1 MIAVHK
7 VRHYGEAVAV
17 VVAEDRYIAEDACD
31 LIDVVYEPLPAVL
44 DPFAASDEGAP
55 LLHDALGTNVAY
67 ERTFTFGDVD
77 GTFERAP
84 RKVQARLR
92 WPRSTAMPMDTNGAI
107 GDFDRGT
114 GVVTVWAN
122 SMNFTYF
129 QWLLAACLKVP
140 TSKLNVLPVAA
151 GGSFGSK
158 FFMHKVPC
166 LAGFLS
172 KLVGRPVK
180 YVEDRIDHIVNNDH
194 AGSDRHYDAEL
205 AFDDDG
211 TFLAL
216 RIRVVDDY
224 GAYLQ
229 FGTGTHGNSLSQI
242 VGPYRIGEVEYSLQ
256 AVLTNKNQQGA
267 YRGFGAEVSNWVLER
282 LVDFAARDLGV
293 DRVELRRRN
302 LIGADEFPYR
312 TPTGNIYDS
321 GNYAGV
327 VEKILEAS
335 DYAGWVAE
343 RDRARAEGRHI
354 GIGVVASQ
362 ERSVFSST
370 EFWFWFDKPSFT
382 PTSSPESASLQIDPT
397 GQITVTLHSQA
408 MWGNS
413 PETVVSQ
420 VVAEEFDVDPAS
432 VLVTYA
438 DSQHALPGTGP
449 GGSRFTV
456 MVSGAVAGAAGE
468 VKAKMRRIVAHKLEV
483 SEEDLEFRDGG
494 VSVVGSPDR
503 AMSISDI
510 ALTAYMFHLDL
521 PAGMESGLAAQSTYD
536 HPLTTLPNDDRSDLG
551 IFYPFVGHA
560 WHIAVVEVDVETGK
574 VTFLRYAAVHDAGHD
589 RQSQDARR
597 PGHRRHGAG
606 ARHGAVRGVPLRRR
620 GPRAQRDVRVLPPA
634 LVDGRALDHRRASGD
649 AVALHRLRDQGRRG
663 GRAHAEPGDHERR
676 DRGRA
681 VGPRR
686 ADHVPADLGGADR
699 GLGGGGRRS
708 AAVELHPLDRR
719 GRDLGEVDQGG
730 RVLAGERAGRLVED
744 LDRTQGRAVERGE
757 RGREPPAQRRLPDRG
772 PEGRQLGEVL
782 AGRTGRTVA
791 VAQQL
796 VDRGQVQPAD
806 ERPPADVVLRV
817 RRGACTVRD
826 RHDAAVRVQELARL
840 LGDELEH
847 LLECVVGVARER
859 RVGEERGQL
868 PRQLGPAAT
877 LHRGLLRLGEPALDH
892 LERRQPLQVEVT
904 RGAGH
909 PLDVGGVRGACER
922 RHERLLVRDRQ
933 VEHAELPAHGVAGE
947 LVRREQRGLARLAQ
961 VVVERGRV
969 RRAEGLEDGG
979 HDRSPR

>member
-1 MIAVHK
+1 MSIEQHPAAAEIALETRLKEAGARRSIGKSINRVEDPRFLRGEGRYLDDIVLPHMTHAAIVRSPHAHARIVSIDASRAEALPGVVRVVTGADVTEHAAPLPSFGAAGIIQHMIAVHK

-44 DPFAASDEGAP
+44 DPFAAADEDAP

-67 ERTFTFGDVD
+67 ERTFTFGDVE
-77 GTFERAP
+77 GTFARAP

-107 GDFDRGT
+107 GDYDRGT

-211 TFLAL
+211 TFRAL

-302 LIGADEFPYR
+302 LIGPDEFPYR

-321 GNYAGV
+321 GNYPGV
-327 VEKILEAS
+327 VEKVLEAS

-370 EFWFWFDKPSFT
+370 EFWFWFDQPSFT

-408 MWGNS
+408 LWGNS

-432 VLVTYA
+432 VLITYA

-468 VKAKMRRIVAHKLEV
+468 VKDKMRRIVAHKLEV

-560 WHIAVVEVDVETGK
+560 WHIAVVEVDVETGE
-574 VTFLRYAAVHDAGHD
+574 VTFLRYAAVHDAGTIVN
-589 RQSQDARR
+589 
-597 PGHRRHGAG
+597 PKT
-606 ARHGAVRGVPLRRR
+606 L
-620 GPRAQRDVRVLPPA
+620 
-634 LVDGRALDHRRASGD
+634 DGQ
-649 AVALHRLRDQGRRG
+649 VIG
-663 GRAHAEPGDHERR
+663 GT
-676 DRGRA
+676 
-681 VGPRR
+681 VQ
-686 ADHVPADLGGADR
+686 
-699 GLGGGGRRS
+699 GLGT
-708 AAVELHPLDRR
+708 AMYEEYLYD
-719 GRDLGEVDQGG
+719 
-730 RVLAGERAGRLVED
+730 
-744 LDRTQGRAVERGE
+744 
-757 RGREPPAQRRLPDRG
+757 
-772 PEGRQLGEVL
+772 
-782 AGRTGRTVA
+782 
-791 VAQQL
+791 
-796 VDRGQVQPAD
+796 D
-806 ERPPADVVLRV
+806 E
-817 RRGACTVRD
+817 
-826 RHDAAVRVQELARL
+826 
-840 LGDELEH
+840 
-847 LLECVVGVARER
+847 
-859 RVGEERGQL
+859 
-868 PRQLGPAAT
+868 
-877 LHRGLLRLGEPALDH
+877 
-892 LERRQPLQVEVT
+892 
-904 RGAGH
+904 
-909 PLDVGGVRGACER
+909 
-922 RHERLLVRDRQ
+922 
-933 VEHAELPAHGVAGE
+933 
-947 LVRREQRGLARLAQ
+947 
-961 VVVERGRV
+961 GRV
-969 RRAEGLEDGG
+969 RNETFEYYHLPSSMDAPSITVGHQETPSPYTAYGIKGAGEGGRMLSPAIMSAAIEDALSDHDVRITSLPISAEQIVAWAAGEGDQ
-979 HDRSPR
+979 PR

>member
-1 MIAVHK
+1 
-7 VRHYGEAVAV
+7 
-17 VVAEDRYIAEDACD
+17 
-31 LIDVVYEPLPAVL
+31 
-44 DPFAASDEGAP
+44 
-55 LLHDALGTNVAY
+55 
-67 ERTFTFGDVD
+67 
-77 GTFERAP
+77 
-84 RKVQARLR
+84 
-92 WPRSTAMPMDTNGAI
+92 
-107 GDFDRGT
+107 
-114 GVVTVWAN
+114 VTVWAN

-205 AFDDDG
+205 AFDDEG

-224 GAYLQ
+224 GAFLQ

-302 LIGADEFPYR
+302 LIGPDEFPYR

-327 VEKILEAS
+327 VEKVLAAS
-335 DYAGWVAE
+335 DYADWVAE

-370 EFWFWFDKPSFT
+370 EFWFWFDQPSFT

-408 MWGNS
+408 LWGNS

-432 VLVTYA
+432 VHITYA

-468 VKAKMRRIVAHKLEV
+468 VKDKMRRIVAHKLEV

-503 AMSISDI
+503 SMSLSDI

-521 PAGMESGLAAQSTYD
+521 PVGMESGLAAQSTYD

-560 WHIAVVEVDVETGK
+560 WHIAVVEVDVETGE
-574 VTFLRYAAVHDAGHD
+574 VTFLRYAAVHDAGTIVN
-589 RQSQDARR
+589 
-597 PGHRRHGAG
+597 PKT
-606 ARHGAVRGVPLRRR
+606 L
-620 GPRAQRDVRVLPPA
+620 
-634 LVDGRALDHRRASGD
+634 DGQ
-649 AVALHRLRDQGRRG
+649 VIG
-663 GRAHAEPGDHERR
+663 GT
-676 DRGRA
+676 
-681 VGPRR
+681 VQ
-686 ADHVPADLGGADR
+686 
-699 GLGGGGRRS
+699 GLGT
-708 AAVELHPLDRR
+708 ALYEEYLY
-719 GRDLGEVDQGG
+719 
-730 RVLAGERAGRLVED
+730 
-744 LDRTQGRAVERGE
+744 
-757 RGREPPAQRRLPDRG
+757 
-772 PEGRQLGEVL
+772 
-782 AGRTGRTVA
+782 
-791 VAQQL
+791 
-796 VDRGQVQPAD
+796 D
-806 ERPPADVVLRV
+806 E
-817 RRGACTVRD
+817 
-826 RHDAAVRVQELARL
+826 E
-840 LGDELEH
+840 
-847 LLECVVGVARER
+847 
-859 RVGEERGQL
+859 
-868 PRQLGPAAT
+868 
-877 LHRGLLRLGEPALDH
+877 
-892 LERRQPLQVEVT
+892 
-904 RGAGH
+904 
-909 PLDVGGVRGACER
+909 
-922 RHERLLVRDRQ
+922 
-933 VEHAELPAHGVAGE
+933 
-947 LVRREQRGLARLAQ
+947 
-961 VVVERGRV
+961 GRV
-969 RRAEGLEDGG
+969 RNETFEHYHLPSSMDAPSITVGHQETPSPYTAYGIKGAGEGGRMLSPAIMSAAIEDALSDHGVRITSLPISAEQIVAWAAGED
-979 HDRSPR
+979 

>member
-1 MIAVHK
+1 MSIDQHPAAAEIALETRLKEAGARRSIGKSINRVEDPRFLRGEGRYLDDIVLPHMTHAAIVRSPHAHARIVSIDASRAEALPGVVRVVTGADVTEHAAPLPSFGAAGIIQHMIAVHK

-44 DPFAASDEGAP
+44 DPFAASDEDAP

-343 RDRARAEGRHI
+343 RDRARAEGRRI

-468 VKAKMRRIVAHKLEV
+468 VKAKRRRIVAHKLEV

-574 VTFLRYAAVHDAGHD
+574 VTFLRYAAVHDAGTIVN
-589 RQSQDARR
+589 
-597 PGHRRHGAG
+597 PKT
-606 ARHGAVRGVPLRRR
+606 L
-620 GPRAQRDVRVLPPA
+620 
-634 LVDGRALDHRRASGD
+634 DGQ
-649 AVALHRLRDQGRRG
+649 VIG
-663 GRAHAEPGDHERR
+663 GT
-676 DRGRA
+676 
-681 VGPRR
+681 VQ
-686 ADHVPADLGGADR
+686 
-699 GLGGGGRRS
+699 GLGT
-708 AAVELHPLDRR
+708 ALYEEYLYD
-719 GRDLGEVDQGG
+719 
-730 RVLAGERAGRLVED
+730 
-744 LDRTQGRAVERGE
+744 
-757 RGREPPAQRRLPDRG
+757 
-772 PEGRQLGEVL
+772 
-782 AGRTGRTVA
+782 
-791 VAQQL
+791 
-796 VDRGQVQPAD
+796 D
-806 ERPPADVVLRV
+806 E
-817 RRGACTVRD
+817 
-826 RHDAAVRVQELARL
+826 
-840 LGDELEH
+840 
-847 LLECVVGVARER
+847 
-859 RVGEERGQL
+859 
-868 PRQLGPAAT
+868 
-877 LHRGLLRLGEPALDH
+877 
-892 LERRQPLQVEVT
+892 
-904 RGAGH
+904 
-909 PLDVGGVRGACER
+909 
-922 RHERLLVRDRQ
+922 
-933 VEHAELPAHGVAGE
+933 
-947 LVRREQRGLARLAQ
+947 
-961 VVVERGRV
+961 GRV
-969 RRAEGLEDGG
+969 RNETFEYYHLPSSMDAPSITVGHQETPSPYTAYGIKGAGEGGRMLSPAIMSAAIEDALSDHDVRITSLPISAEQIVAWAAGDG
-979 HDRSPR
+979 DQPR

>member
-1 MIAVHK
+1 MSIEQHPAAADIALETRLKEAGARRSIGKSINRVEDPRFLRGEGRYLDDIVLPHMTHAAIVRSPHAHARIVSIDASRAEALPGVVRVVTGADVTEHAAPLPSFGAAGIIQHMIAVHK

-44 DPFAASDEGAP
+44 DPFAASDEDAP

-67 ERTFTFGDVD
+67 ERTFTFGDVE
-77 GTFERAP
+77 GTFARAP

-107 GDFDRGT
+107 GDYDRGT

-180 YVEDRIDHIVNNDH
+180 YVEDRIEHIVNNDH

-211 TFLAL
+211 TFRAL

-293 DRVELRRRN
+293 DRVELRRQN
-302 LIGADEFPYR
+302 LIGPDEFPYR

-321 GNYAGV
+321 GNYPGV
-327 VEKILEAS
+327 VEKVLEAS

-521 PAGMESGLAAQSTYD
+521 PVGMESGLAAQSTYD

-574 VTFLRYAAVHDAGHD
+574 VTFLRYAAVHDAGTIVN
-589 RQSQDARR
+589 
-597 PGHRRHGAG
+597 PKT
-606 ARHGAVRGVPLRRR
+606 L
-620 GPRAQRDVRVLPPA
+620 
-634 LVDGRALDHRRASGD
+634 DGQ
-649 AVALHRLRDQGRRG
+649 VIG
-663 GRAHAEPGDHERR
+663 GT
-676 DRGRA
+676 
-681 VGPRR
+681 VQ
-686 ADHVPADLGGADR
+686 
-699 GLGGGGRRS
+699 GLGT
-708 AAVELHPLDRR
+708 ALYEEYLYD
-719 GRDLGEVDQGG
+719 
-730 RVLAGERAGRLVED
+730 
-744 LDRTQGRAVERGE
+744 
-757 RGREPPAQRRLPDRG
+757 
-772 PEGRQLGEVL
+772 
-782 AGRTGRTVA
+782 
-791 VAQQL
+791 
-796 VDRGQVQPAD
+796 D
-806 ERPPADVVLRV
+806 E
-817 RRGACTVRD
+817 
-826 RHDAAVRVQELARL
+826 
-840 LGDELEH
+840 
-847 LLECVVGVARER
+847 
-859 RVGEERGQL
+859 
-868 PRQLGPAAT
+868 
-877 LHRGLLRLGEPALDH
+877 
-892 LERRQPLQVEVT
+892 
-904 RGAGH
+904 
-909 PLDVGGVRGACER
+909 
-922 RHERLLVRDRQ
+922 
-933 VEHAELPAHGVAGE
+933 
-947 LVRREQRGLARLAQ
+947 
-961 VVVERGRV
+961 GRV
-969 RRAEGLEDGG
+969 RNETFEYYHLPSSMDAPSITVGHQETPSPYTAYGIKGAGEGGRMLSPAIMSAAIEDALSDHDVRITSLPISAEQIVAWAAGED
-979 HDRSPR
+979 DQPR

>member
-1 MIAVHK
+1 V
-7 VRHYGEAVAV
+7 E
-17 VVAEDRYIAEDACD
+17 
-31 LIDVVYEPLPAVL
+31 
-44 DPFAASDEGAP
+44 
-55 LLHDALGTNVAY
+55 
-67 ERTFTFGDVD
+67 
-77 GTFERAP
+77 GTFARAP

-107 GDFDRGT
+107 GDYDRGT

-211 TFLAL
+211 TFRAL

-302 LIGADEFPYR
+302 LIGPDEFPYR

-321 GNYAGV
+321 GNYPGV
-327 VEKILEAS
+327 VEKVLEAS

-370 EFWFWFDKPSFT
+370 EFWFWFDQPSFT

-408 MWGNS
+408 LWGNS

-432 VLVTYA
+432 VLITYA

-468 VKAKMRRIVAHKLEV
+468 VKDKMRRIVAHKLEV

-503 AMSISDI
+503 AMSIADI

-574 VTFLRYAAVHDAGHD
+574 VTFLRYAAVHDAGTIVN
-589 RQSQDARR
+589 
-597 PGHRRHGAG
+597 PKT
-606 ARHGAVRGVPLRRR
+606 L
-620 GPRAQRDVRVLPPA
+620 
-634 LVDGRALDHRRASGD
+634 DGQ
-649 AVALHRLRDQGRRG
+649 VIG
-663 GRAHAEPGDHERR
+663 GT
-676 DRGRA
+676 
-681 VGPRR
+681 VQ
-686 ADHVPADLGGADR
+686 
-699 GLGGGGRRS
+699 GLGT
-708 AAVELHPLDRR
+708 AMYEEYLYD
-719 GRDLGEVDQGG
+719 
-730 RVLAGERAGRLVED
+730 
-744 LDRTQGRAVERGE
+744 
-757 RGREPPAQRRLPDRG
+757 
-772 PEGRQLGEVL
+772 
-782 AGRTGRTVA
+782 
-791 VAQQL
+791 
-796 VDRGQVQPAD
+796 D
-806 ERPPADVVLRV
+806 E
-817 RRGACTVRD
+817 
-826 RHDAAVRVQELARL
+826 
-840 LGDELEH
+840 
-847 LLECVVGVARER
+847 
-859 RVGEERGQL
+859 
-868 PRQLGPAAT
+868 
-877 LHRGLLRLGEPALDH
+877 
-892 LERRQPLQVEVT
+892 
-904 RGAGH
+904 
-909 PLDVGGVRGACER
+909 
-922 RHERLLVRDRQ
+922 
-933 VEHAELPAHGVAGE
+933 
-947 LVRREQRGLARLAQ
+947 
-961 VVVERGRV
+961 GRV
-969 RRAEGLEDGG
+969 RNETFEYYHLPSSMDAPSITVGHQETPSPYTAYGIKGAGEGGRMLSPAIMSAAIEDALSDHDVRITSLPISAEQIVAWAAGEGDQ
-979 HDRSPR
+979 PR

>member
-1 MIAVHK
+1 
-7 VRHYGEAVAV
+7 
-17 VVAEDRYIAEDACD
+17 
-31 LIDVVYEPLPAVL
+31 
-44 DPFAASDEGAP
+44 
-55 LLHDALGTNVAY
+55 
-67 ERTFTFGDVD
+67 
-77 GTFERAP
+77 
-84 RKVQARLR
+84 
-92 WPRSTAMPMDTNGAI
+92 
-107 GDFDRGT
+107 
-114 GVVTVWAN
+114 
-122 SMNFTYF
+122 
-129 QWLLAACLKVP
+129 
-140 TSKLNVLPVAA
+140 
-151 GGSFGSK
+151 
-158 FFMHKVPC
+158 MHKVPC

-211 TFLAL
+211 TFRAL

-293 DRVELRRRN
+293 DRVELRRQN
-302 LIGADEFPYR
+302 LIGPDEFPYR

-321 GNYAGV
+321 GNYPGV
-327 VEKILEAS
+327 VEKVLEAS

-521 PAGMESGLAAQSTYD
+521 PVGMESGLAAQSTYD

-574 VTFLRYAAVHDAGHD
+574 VTFLRYAAVHDAGTIVN
-589 RQSQDARR
+589 
-597 PGHRRHGAG
+597 PKT
-606 ARHGAVRGVPLRRR
+606 L
-620 GPRAQRDVRVLPPA
+620 
-634 LVDGRALDHRRASGD
+634 DGQ
-649 AVALHRLRDQGRRG
+649 VIG
-663 GRAHAEPGDHERR
+663 GT
-676 DRGRA
+676 
-681 VGPRR
+681 VQ
-686 ADHVPADLGGADR
+686 
-699 GLGGGGRRS
+699 GLGT
-708 AAVELHPLDRR
+708 ALYEEYLYD
-719 GRDLGEVDQGG
+719 
-730 RVLAGERAGRLVED
+730 
-744 LDRTQGRAVERGE
+744 
-757 RGREPPAQRRLPDRG
+757 
-772 PEGRQLGEVL
+772 
-782 AGRTGRTVA
+782 
-791 VAQQL
+791 
-796 VDRGQVQPAD
+796 D
-806 ERPPADVVLRV
+806 E
-817 RRGACTVRD
+817 
-826 RHDAAVRVQELARL
+826 
-840 LGDELEH
+840 
-847 LLECVVGVARER
+847 
-859 RVGEERGQL
+859 
-868 PRQLGPAAT
+868 
-877 LHRGLLRLGEPALDH
+877 
-892 LERRQPLQVEVT
+892 
-904 RGAGH
+904 
-909 PLDVGGVRGACER
+909 
-922 RHERLLVRDRQ
+922 
-933 VEHAELPAHGVAGE
+933 
-947 LVRREQRGLARLAQ
+947 
-961 VVVERGRV
+961 GRV
-969 RRAEGLEDGG
+969 RNETFEYYHLPSSMDAPSITVGHQETPSPYTAYGIKGAGEGGRMLSPAIMSAAIEDALSDHDVRITSLPISAEQIVAWAAGED
-979 HDRSPR
+979 DQPR

>member
-1 MIAVHK
+1 MSIEQHPAAAEIALETRLKEAGARRSIGKSINRVEDPRFLRGEGRYLDDIVLPHMTHAAIVRSPHAHARIVSIDASRAEALPGVVRVVTGADVTEHAAPLPSFGAAGIIQHMIAVHK

-44 DPFAASDEGAP
+44 DPFAAADEDAP

-67 ERTFTFGDVD
+67 ERTFTFGDVE
-77 GTFERAP
+77 GTFARAP

-92 WPRSTAMPMDTNGAI
+92 GPRSTAMPMDTNGAI
-107 GDFDRGT
+107 GDYDRGT

-211 TFLAL
+211 TFRAL

-293 DRVELRRRN
+293 DRVELRRQN
-302 LIGADEFPYR
+302 LIGPDEFPYR

-321 GNYAGV
+321 GNYPGV
-327 VEKILEAS
+327 VEKVLEAS

-382 PTSSPESASLQIDPT
+382 PTSSPESASLQVDPT

-408 MWGNS
+408 LWGNS

-432 VLVTYA
+432 VLITYA

-468 VKAKMRRIVAHKLEV
+468 VKDKMRRIVAHKLEV

-574 VTFLRYAAVHDAGHD
+574 VTFLRYAAVHDAGTIVN
-589 RQSQDARR
+589 
-597 PGHRRHGAG
+597 PKT
-606 ARHGAVRGVPLRRR
+606 L
-620 GPRAQRDVRVLPPA
+620 
-634 LVDGRALDHRRASGD
+634 DGQ
-649 AVALHRLRDQGRRG
+649 VIG
-663 GRAHAEPGDHERR
+663 GT
-676 DRGRA
+676 
-681 VGPRR
+681 VQ
-686 ADHVPADLGGADR
+686 
-699 GLGGGGRRS
+699 GLGT
-708 AAVELHPLDRR
+708 AMYEEYLYD
-719 GRDLGEVDQGG
+719 
-730 RVLAGERAGRLVED
+730 
-744 LDRTQGRAVERGE
+744 
-757 RGREPPAQRRLPDRG
+757 
-772 PEGRQLGEVL
+772 
-782 AGRTGRTVA
+782 
-791 VAQQL
+791 
-796 VDRGQVQPAD
+796 D
-806 ERPPADVVLRV
+806 E
-817 RRGACTVRD
+817 
-826 RHDAAVRVQELARL
+826 
-840 LGDELEH
+840 
-847 LLECVVGVARER
+847 
-859 RVGEERGQL
+859 
-868 PRQLGPAAT
+868 
-877 LHRGLLRLGEPALDH
+877 
-892 LERRQPLQVEVT
+892 
-904 RGAGH
+904 
-909 PLDVGGVRGACER
+909 
-922 RHERLLVRDRQ
+922 
-933 VEHAELPAHGVAGE
+933 
-947 LVRREQRGLARLAQ
+947 
-961 VVVERGRV
+961 GRV
-969 RRAEGLEDGG
+969 RNETFEYYHLPSSMDAPSITVGHQETPSPYTAYGIKGAGEGGRMLSPAIMSAAIEDALSDHDVRITSLPISAEQIVAWAAGEGDQ
-979 HDRSPR
+979 PR

>member
-1 MIAVHK
+1 
-7 VRHYGEAVAV
+7 
-17 VVAEDRYIAEDACD
+17 
-31 LIDVVYEPLPAVL
+31 
-44 DPFAASDEGAP
+44 
-55 LLHDALGTNVAY
+55 
-67 ERTFTFGDVD
+67 
-77 GTFERAP
+77 
-84 RKVQARLR
+84 
-92 WPRSTAMPMDTNGAI
+92 
-107 GDFDRGT
+107 
-114 GVVTVWAN
+114 
-122 SMNFTYF
+122 
-129 QWLLAACLKVP
+129 
-140 TSKLNVLPVAA
+140 
-151 GGSFGSK
+151 
-158 FFMHKVPC
+158 MHKVPC

-560 WHIAVVEVDVETGK
+560 WHIAVVEVDVETGE
-574 VTFLRYAAVHDAGHD
+574 VTFLRYAAVHDAGTIVN
-589 RQSQDARR
+589 
-597 PGHRRHGAG
+597 PKT
-606 ARHGAVRGVPLRRR
+606 L
-620 GPRAQRDVRVLPPA
+620 
-634 LVDGRALDHRRASGD
+634 DGQ
-649 AVALHRLRDQGRRG
+649 VIG
-663 GRAHAEPGDHERR
+663 GT
-676 DRGRA
+676 
-681 VGPRR
+681 VQ
-686 ADHVPADLGGADR
+686 
-699 GLGGGGRRS
+699 GLGT
-708 AAVELHPLDRR
+708 ALYEEYLYD
-719 GRDLGEVDQGG
+719 
-730 RVLAGERAGRLVED
+730 
-744 LDRTQGRAVERGE
+744 
-757 RGREPPAQRRLPDRG
+757 
-772 PEGRQLGEVL
+772 
-782 AGRTGRTVA
+782 
-791 VAQQL
+791 
-796 VDRGQVQPAD
+796 D
-806 ERPPADVVLRV
+806 E
-817 RRGACTVRD
+817 
-826 RHDAAVRVQELARL
+826 
-840 LGDELEH
+840 
-847 LLECVVGVARER
+847 
-859 RVGEERGQL
+859 
-868 PRQLGPAAT
+868 
-877 LHRGLLRLGEPALDH
+877 
-892 LERRQPLQVEVT
+892 
-904 RGAGH
+904 
-909 PLDVGGVRGACER
+909 
-922 RHERLLVRDRQ
+922 
-933 VEHAELPAHGVAGE
+933 
-947 LVRREQRGLARLAQ
+947 
-961 VVVERGRV
+961 GRV
-969 RRAEGLEDGG
+969 RNETFEYYHLPSSMDAPSITVGHQETPSPYTAYGIKGAGEGGRMLSPAIMSAAIEDALSDHDVRITSLPISAEQIVAWAAGDG
-979 HDRSPR
+979 DQPR

>member
-1 MIAVHK
+1 MSIEQHPAAAEIALETRLKEAGARRSIGKSINRVEDPRFLRGEGRYLDDIVLPHMTHAAIVRSPHAHARIVSIDASRAEALPGVVRVVTGADVTEHAAPLPSFGAAGIIQHMIAVHK

-44 DPFAASDEGAP
+44 DPFAAADEDAP

-67 ERTFTFGDVD
+67 ERTFTFGDVE
-77 GTFERAP
+77 GTFARAP

-107 GDFDRGT
+107 GDYDRGT

-211 TFLAL
+211 TFRAL

-293 DRVELRRRN
+293 DRVELRRQN
-302 LIGADEFPYR
+302 LIGPDEFPYR

-321 GNYAGV
+321 GNYPGV
-327 VEKILEAS
+327 VEKVLEAS

-382 PTSSPESASLQIDPT
+382 PTSSPESASLQVDPT

-408 MWGNS
+408 LWGNS

-432 VLVTYA
+432 VLITYA

-574 VTFLRYAAVHDAGHD
+574 VTFLRYAAVHDAGTIVN
-589 RQSQDARR
+589 
-597 PGHRRHGAG
+597 PKT
-606 ARHGAVRGVPLRRR
+606 L
-620 GPRAQRDVRVLPPA
+620 
-634 LVDGRALDHRRASGD
+634 DGQ
-649 AVALHRLRDQGRRG
+649 VIG
-663 GRAHAEPGDHERR
+663 GT
-676 DRGRA
+676 
-681 VGPRR
+681 VQ
-686 ADHVPADLGGADR
+686 
-699 GLGGGGRRS
+699 GLGT
-708 AAVELHPLDRR
+708 ALYEEYLYD
-719 GRDLGEVDQGG
+719 
-730 RVLAGERAGRLVED
+730 
-744 LDRTQGRAVERGE
+744 
-757 RGREPPAQRRLPDRG
+757 
-772 PEGRQLGEVL
+772 
-782 AGRTGRTVA
+782 
-791 VAQQL
+791 
-796 VDRGQVQPAD
+796 D
-806 ERPPADVVLRV
+806 E
-817 RRGACTVRD
+817 
-826 RHDAAVRVQELARL
+826 
-840 LGDELEH
+840 
-847 LLECVVGVARER
+847 
-859 RVGEERGQL
+859 
-868 PRQLGPAAT
+868 
-877 LHRGLLRLGEPALDH
+877 
-892 LERRQPLQVEVT
+892 
-904 RGAGH
+904 
-909 PLDVGGVRGACER
+909 
-922 RHERLLVRDRQ
+922 
-933 VEHAELPAHGVAGE
+933 
-947 LVRREQRGLARLAQ
+947 
-961 VVVERGRV
+961 GRV
-969 RRAEGLEDGG
+969 RNETFEYYHLPSSMDAPSITVGHQETPSPYTAYGIKGAGEGGRMLSPAIMSAAIEDALSDHDVRITSLPISAEQIVAWAAGEGDQ
-979 HDRSPR
+979 PR